1 MLVKLAWRNVWRN
14 KLRTSIMLGAMIF
27 GVVGVMLMMGFM
39 NGIIDNLVKNT
50 IQWQTSHIQIHQK
63 NYALNP
69 DINLVIDNE
78 AEITK
83 WLEQAPQVK
92 AWTSRTLVNGMIASA
107 RSTRGIQVNGIDLE
121 SEPKITPIAEH
132 ILEGEWLDD
141 KGRNPI
147 LVSQKT
153 ADRLKLRVGSK
164 IVLTFTDTTGE
175 VTGAAFRVRGIFKTS
190 SSTFDDANV
199 YVRKTD
205 IQQLG
210 QVYFDHEIAI
220 LLHAEDQVSAFSDQL
235 NKTFSA
241 PSLNNHSKS
250 NNIVQDWLQLQPL
263 LSTMM
268 SSMDAGNQII
278 LIIFVAAMGFGI
290 INILLMSVFERTR
303 EFGVLMAVGM
313 KKTNIRR
320 LIILESGF
328 IGGVGAGLGVICS
341 IFFIY
346 VLNQTGIPLD
356 TMAEGLNAF
365 GVDSTLYPSVSLNDY
380 VTVFTMVW
388 LVSIFSG
395 LYPAHQIIK
404 KNPVEAM
411 AEKQ

>member
-27 GVVGVMLMMGFM
+27 GVAGVMLMMGFM

-69 DINLVIDNE
+69 DINLVIDDE

-83 WLEQAPQVK
+83 QLEQAPQVK

-107 RSTRGIQVNGIDLE
+107 RSTRGIQINGIDLE
-121 SEPKITPIAEH
+121 SEPKITPIADH
-132 ILEGEWLDD
+132 ILEGEWLDN

-164 IVLTFTDTTGE
+164 VVLTFTDMTGD

-199 YVRKTD
+199 YVRKAD

-210 QVYFDHEIAI
+210 QVHFDHEIAI
-220 LLHAEDQVSAFSDQL
+220 LLHDEAQVSDFRDQL
-235 NKTFSA
+235 SRDFS
-241 PSLNNHSKS
+241 SNHSS
-250 NNIVQDWLQLQPL
+250 NNNSVQDWLQLQPI

-268 SSMDAGNQII
+268 SSMNAGNQVI
-278 LIIFVAAMGFGI
+278 LVIFVIAMGFGI

-313 KKTNIRR
+313 KKGNIRR

-328 IGGVGAGLGVICS
+328 IGIIGAGSGVIFS
-341 IFFIY
+341 LFLLF
-346 VLNQTGIPLD
+346 LLSKTGIPLEA
-356 TMAEGLNAF
+356 MAEGLNAF
-365 GVDSTLYPSVSLNDY
+365 GIDSVLYPSVAFSDY
-380 VTVFTMVW
+380 VTVFVTVW
-388 LVSIFSG
+388 CVSVLAG

-404 KNPVEAM
+404 KKPVEAM

>member
-1 MLVKLAWRNVWRN
+1 
-14 KLRTSIMLGAMIF
+14 MLGAMIF

-78 AEITK
+78 PEITK

-164 IVLTFTDTTGE
+164 IVLTFTGTTGD
-175 VTGAAFRVRGIFKTS
+175 VTGAAFRVRGVFKTS

-268 SSMDAGNQII
+268 SSMDAGNQVI
-278 LIIFVAAMGFGI
+278 LVIFVIAMGFGI

-313 KKTNIRR
+313 KKGNIRR

-328 IGGVGAGLGVICS
+328 IGLIGAGSGVICAL
-341 IFFIY
+341 FLMFI
-346 VLNQTGIPLD
+346 LNQTGIPLEA
-356 TMAEGLNAF
+356 MAEGLNAF
-365 GVDSTLYPSVSLNDY
+365 GIDSVLYPSVSFSDY
-380 VTVFTMVW
+380 VTVFVMVW
-388 LVSIFSG
+388 CVSVLAG

-404 KNPVEAM
+404 KKPVEAM

>member
-78 AEITK
+78 PEITK

-164 IVLTFTDTTGE
+164 IVLTFTGTTGE

-268 SSMDAGNQII
+268 SSMDAGNQVI
-278 LIIFVAAMGFGI
+278 LVIFVIAMGFGI

-313 KKTNIRR
+313 KKGNIRR

-328 IGGVGAGLGVICS
+328 IGLIGAGSGVICAL
-341 IFFIY
+341 FLMFI
-346 VLNQTGIPLD
+346 LNQTGIPLEA
-356 TMAEGLNAF
+356 MAEGLNAF
-365 GVDSTLYPSVSLNDY
+365 GIDSVLYPSVSFSDY
-380 VTVFTMVW
+380 VTVFVMVW
-388 LVSIFSG
+388 CVSVLAG

-404 KNPVEAM
+404 KKPVEAM

>member
-27 GVVGVMLMMGFM
+27 GVAGVMLMMGFM

-83 WLEQAPQVK
+83 QLEKAPQVK

-121 SEPKITPIAEH
+121 SEPKITPIADH

-164 IVLTFTDTTGE
+164 IVLTFTDTTGD

-210 QVYFDHEIAI
+210 QVHFDHEIAI
-220 LLHAEDQVSAFSDQL
+220 FLHDESQVSDFREQL
-235 NKTFSA
+235 ISSISNK
-241 PSLNNHSKS
+241 NK
-250 NNIVQDWLQLQPL
+250 VQDWLQLQPI

-268 SSMDAGNQII
+268 SSMNAGNQVI
-278 LIIFVAAMGFGI
+278 LVIFVIAMGFGI

-313 KKTNIRR
+313 KKGNIRR

-328 IGGVGAGLGVICS
+328 IGLIGAGSGVLFS
-341 IFFIY
+341 LFLLFI
-346 VLNQTGIPLD
+346 LSKTGIPLEA
-356 TMAEGLNAF
+356 MAEGLNAF
-365 GVDSTLYPSVSLNDY
+365 GIDSVLYPSVTISDY
-380 VTVFTMVW
+380 ATVFMMVW
-388 LVSIFSG
+388 SVSVLAG

-404 KNPVEAM
+404 KKPVEAM

>member
-27 GVVGVMLMMGFM
+27 GAVGVMLMMGFM
-39 NGIIDNLVKNT
+39 NGIINNLVKNT

-164 IVLTFTDTTGE
+164 IVLTFTDTTGD

-328 IGGVGAGLGVICS
+328 IGGVGAGLGVFCS

>member
-83 WLEQAPQVK
+83 WLEQASQVK

-164 IVLTFTDTTGE
+164 VVLTFTDTTGD
-175 VTGAAFRVRGIFKTS
+175 VTGAAFRVRGFFKTS

-199 YVRKTD
+199 YVRKAD

-210 QVYFDHEIAI
+210 QVHYDHEIAI
-220 LLHAEDQVSAFSDQL
+220 LLHDEDQVSDFRDQL
-235 NKTFSA
+235 RNTI
-241 PSLNNHSKS
+241 S
-250 NNIVQDWLQLQPL
+250 NNYSSNNNSVQGWLQLQPL

-313 KKTNIRR
+313 KKGNIRR

-328 IGGVGAGLGVICS
+328 IGLIGAGSGVICAL
-341 IFFIY
+341 FLMFI
-346 VLNQTGIPLD
+346 LNQTGIPLEA
-356 TMAEGLNAF
+356 MAEGLNAF
-365 GVDSTLYPSVSLNDY
+365 GIDSVLYPSVSFSDY
-380 VTVFTMVW
+380 VTVFVMVW
-388 LVSIFSG
+388 CVSVLAG
-395 LYPAHQIIK
+395 LYPADQIIK
-404 KNPVEAM
+404 KKPVEAM

>member
-1 MLVKLAWRNVWRN
+1 
-14 KLRTSIMLGAMIF
+14 MLGAMIF

-78 AEITK
+78 PEITK

-107 RSTRGIQVNGIDLE
+107 RSTCGIQVNGIDLE

-268 SSMDAGNQII
+268 SSMDAGNQVI
-278 LIIFVAAMGFGI
+278 LVIFVIAMGFGI

-313 KKTNIRR
+313 KKGNIRR

-328 IGGVGAGLGVICS
+328 IGLIGAGSGVICAL
-341 IFFIY
+341 FLMFI
-346 VLNQTGIPLD
+346 LNQTGIPLEA
-356 TMAEGLNAF
+356 MAEGLNAF
-365 GVDSTLYPSVSLNDY
+365 GIDSVLYPSVSFSDY
-380 VTVFTMVW
+380 VTVFVMVW
-388 LVSIFSG
+388 CVSVLAG

-404 KNPVEAM
+404 KKPVEAM

>member
-1 MLVKLAWRNVWRN
+1 MLVKLAWHNVWRN

-27 GVVGVMLMMGFM
+27 GVAGVMLMMGFM

-69 DINLVIDNE
+69 DINLVIDDE

-83 WLEQAPQVK
+83 QLEQAPQVK

-107 RSTRGIQVNGIDLE
+107 RSTRGIQINGIDLE

-132 ILEGEWLDD
+132 VLEGKWLDD

-164 IVLTFTDTTGE
+164 VVLTFTDTTGD

-199 YVRKTD
+199 YVRKAD

-210 QVYFDHEIAI
+210 QVYHDHEIAI
-220 LLHAEDQVSAFSDQL
+220 LLYDEAQVTAFRDQL
-235 NKTFSA
+235 SHDFS
-241 PSLNNHSKS
+241 SNHSS
-250 NNIVQDWLQLQPL
+250 NNNSVQDWLQLQPL

-268 SSMDAGNQII
+268 NSMNAGNQVI
-278 LIIFVAAMGFGI
+278 LVIFVIAMGFGI

-313 KKTNIRR
+313 KKGNIRQ

-328 IGGVGAGLGVICS
+328 IGIIGAGSGVIFS
-341 IFFIY
+341 LFLLFI
-346 VLNQTGIPLD
+346 LSKTGIPLEA
-356 TMAEGLNAF
+356 MAEGLNAF
-365 GVDSTLYPSVSLNDY
+365 GIDSVLYPSVAFSDY
-380 VTVFTMVW
+380 VTVFVVVW
-388 LVSIFSG
+388 CVSVLAG

-404 KNPVEAM
+404 KKPVEAM

>member
-27 GVVGVMLMMGFM
+27 GVAGVMLMMGFM

-69 DINLVIDNE
+69 DINLVIDDE

-83 WLEQAPQVK
+83 QLENAPQVK

-121 SEPKITPIAEH
+121 SEPKITPIGDH

-164 IVLTFTDTTGE
+164 IVLTFTDTTGD

-210 QVYFDHEIAI
+210 QVHFDHEIAI
-220 LLHAEDQVSAFSDQL
+220 LLHDEAQVSDFREQL
-235 NKTFSA
+235 ISSISNK
-241 PSLNNHSKS
+241 NK
-250 NNIVQDWLQLQPL
+250 VQDWLQLQPL

-268 SSMDAGNQII
+268 SSMNAGNQVI
-278 LIIFVAAMGFGI
+278 LVIFVIAMGFGI

-313 KKTNIRR
+313 KKGNIRR

-328 IGGVGAGLGVICS
+328 IGLIGAGSGVLFS
-341 IFFIY
+341 LFLLFI
-346 VLNQTGIPLD
+346 LSKTGIPLEA
-356 TMAEGLNAF
+356 MAEGLNAF
-365 GVDSTLYPSVSLNDY
+365 GIDSVLYPSVTISDY
-380 VTVFTMVW
+380 ATVFMMVW
-388 LVSIFSG
+388 SVSVLAG

-404 KNPVEAM
+404 KKPVEAM

>member
-1 MLVKLAWRNVWRN
+1 
-14 KLRTSIMLGAMIF
+14 MLGAMIF

-78 AEITK
+78 PEITK
-83 WLEQAPQVK
+83 WLEAAPQVK

-121 SEPKITPIAEH
+121 SEPKVTPIAEH

-164 IVLTFTDTTGE
+164 IVLTFTDTTGD

-241 PSLNNHSKS
+241 PSLNNHSNS

-328 IGGVGAGLGVICS
+328 IGGVGSGLGVICS

>member
-27 GVVGVMLMMGFM
+27 GVAGVMLMMGFM

-69 DINLVIDNE
+69 DINLVIDDE
-78 AEITK
+78 TEITK
-83 WLEQAPQVK
+83 QLEKAPQVK

-121 SEPKITPIAEH
+121 SEPKITPIADH
-132 ILEGEWLDD
+132 ILEGKWLDD

-164 IVLTFTDTTGE
+164 IVLTFTDTTGD

-210 QVYFDHEIAI
+210 QVHFDHEIAI
-220 LLHAEDQVSAFSDQL
+220 LLHDEAQVSDFREQL
-235 NKTFSA
+235 ISSISNK
-241 PSLNNHSKS
+241 NK
-250 NNIVQDWLQLQPL
+250 VQDWLQLQPI

-268 SSMDAGNQII
+268 SSMDAGNQVI
-278 LIIFVAAMGFGI
+278 LVIFVIAMGFGI

-313 KKTNIRR
+313 KKGNIRR

-328 IGGVGAGLGVICS
+328 IGLIGAGSGVIFS
-341 IFFIY
+341 LFLLFI
-346 VLNQTGIPLD
+346 LSETGIPLEA
-356 TMAEGLNAF
+356 MAEGLNAF
-365 GVDSTLYPSVSLNDY
+365 GIDSVLYPSVTISDY
-380 VTVFTMVW
+380 ATVFMMVW
-388 LVSIFSG
+388 GVSVLAG

-404 KNPVEAM
+404 KKPVEAM

>member
-1 MLVKLAWRNVWRN
+1 
-14 KLRTSIMLGAMIF
+14 MLGAMIF

-78 AEITK
+78 PEITK

-121 SEPKITPIAEH
+121 PEPKITPIAEH

-268 SSMDAGNQII
+268 SSMDAGNQVI
-278 LIIFVAAMGFGI
+278 LVIFVIAMGFGI

-313 KKTNIRR
+313 KKGNIRR

-328 IGGVGAGLGVICS
+328 IGLIGAGSGVICAL
-341 IFFIY
+341 FLMFI
-346 VLNQTGIPLD
+346 LNQTGIPLEA
-356 TMAEGLNAF
+356 MAEGLNAF
-365 GVDSTLYPSVSLNDY
+365 GIDSVLYPSVSFSDY
-380 VTVFTMVW
+380 VTVFVMVW
-388 LVSIFSG
+388 CVSVLAG

-404 KNPVEAM
+404 KKPVEAM

>member
-27 GVVGVMLMMGFM
+27 GVAGVMLMMGFM

-83 WLEQAPQVK
+83 QLEKAPQVK

-121 SEPKITPIAEH
+121 SEPKITPIADH

-164 IVLTFTDTTGE
+164 IVLTFTDTTGD

-210 QVYFDHEIAI
+210 QVHFDHEIAI
-220 LLHAEDQVSAFSDQL
+220 LLHDESQVSDFREQL
-235 NKTFSA
+235 ISSISNK
-241 PSLNNHSKS
+241 NK
-250 NNIVQDWLQLQPL
+250 VQDWLQLQPI

-268 SSMDAGNQII
+268 SSMNAGNQVI
-278 LIIFVAAMGFGI
+278 LVIFVIAMGFGI

-313 KKTNIRR
+313 KKGNIRR

-328 IGGVGAGLGVICS
+328 IGLIGAGSGVLFS
-341 IFFIY
+341 LFLLFI
-346 VLNQTGIPLD
+346 LSKTGIPLEA
-356 TMAEGLNAF
+356 MAEGLNAF
-365 GVDSTLYPSVSLNDY
+365 GIDSVLYPSVTISDY
-380 VTVFTMVW
+380 ATVFMMVW
-388 LVSIFSG
+388 SVSVLAG

-404 KNPVEAM
+404 KKPVEAM

>member
-27 GVVGVMLMMGFM
+27 GVAGVMLMMGFM

-69 DINLVIDNE
+69 DINLVVDDE

-83 WLEQAPQVK
+83 QLEQAPQVK

-107 RSTRGIQVNGIDLE
+107 RSTRGIQINGIDLE
-121 SEPKITPIAEH
+121 SEPKITPIADH
-132 ILEGEWLDD
+132 ILEGEWLDN

-153 ADRLKLRVGSK
+153 ADRLKLRAGSK
-164 IVLTFTDTTGE
+164 VVLTFTDTTGD

-190 SSTFDDANV
+190 SSTFDDANA
-199 YVRKTD
+199 YVRKAD

-210 QVYFDHEIAI
+210 QVHFDHEIAI
-220 LLHAEDQVSAFSDQL
+220 LLHDEAQVSDFREQL
-235 NKTFSA
+235 MSSISNK
-241 PSLNNHSKS
+241 NK
-250 NNIVQDWLQLQPL
+250 VQDWLQLQPI

-268 SSMDAGNQII
+268 SSMNAGNQVI
-278 LIIFVAAMGFGI
+278 LVIFVIAMGFGI

-313 KKTNIRR
+313 KKGNIRR

-328 IGGVGAGLGVICS
+328 IGIIGAGSGVIFS
-341 IFFIY
+341 LFLLF
-346 VLNQTGIPLD
+346 LLSKTGIPLEA
-356 TMAEGLNAF
+356 MAEGLNAF
-365 GVDSTLYPSVSLNDY
+365 GIDSVLYPSVAFSDY
-380 VTVFTMVW
+380 VTVFVTVW
-388 LVSIFSG
+388 CVSVLAG

-404 KNPVEAM
+404 KKPVEAM

>member
-27 GVVGVMLMMGFM
+27 GVAGVMLMMGFM

-69 DINLVIDNE
+69 DINLVIDDE

-83 WLEQAPQVK
+83 LLEQAPQVK

-107 RSTRGIQVNGIDLE
+107 RSTRGIQINGIDLE
-121 SEPKITPIAEH
+121 SEPKITPIADH
-132 ILEGEWLDD
+132 ILEGEWLDN

-164 IVLTFTDTTGE
+164 VVLTFTDTTGD

-190 SSTFDDANV
+190 SSTFDDANA
-199 YVRKTD
+199 YVRKAD

-210 QVYFDHEIAI
+210 QVHFDHEIAI
-220 LLHAEDQVSAFSDQL
+220 LLHDEAQVSDFREQL
-235 NKTFSA
+235 MSSISNK
-241 PSLNNHSKS
+241 NK
-250 NNIVQDWLQLQPL
+250 VQDWLQLQPI

-268 SSMDAGNQII
+268 SSMNAGNQVI
-278 LIIFVAAMGFGI
+278 LVIFVIAMGFGI

-313 KKTNIRR
+313 KKGNIRR

-328 IGGVGAGLGVICS
+328 IGIIGAGSGVIFS
-341 IFFIY
+341 LFLLF
-346 VLNQTGIPLD
+346 LLSKTGIPLEA
-356 TMAEGLNAF
+356 MAEGLNAF
-365 GVDSTLYPSVSLNDY
+365 GIDSVLYPSVSFSDY
-380 VTVFTMVW
+380 VTVFVMVW
-388 LVSIFSG
+388 CVSVLAG

-404 KNPVEAM
+404 KKPVEAM

>member
-27 GVVGVMLMMGFM
+27 GVAGVMLMMGFM
-39 NGIIDNLVKNT
+39 NGIIDNLVKNI

-83 WLEQAPQVK
+83 QLEKAPQVK

-121 SEPKITPIAEH
+121 SEPKITPIADH
-132 ILEGEWLDD
+132 ILEGKWLDD

-153 ADRLKLRVGSK
+153 AVRLKLRVGSK
-164 IVLTFTDTTGE
+164 IVLTFTDTTGD

-210 QVYFDHEIAI
+210 QVHFDHEIAI
-220 LLHAEDQVSAFSDQL
+220 LLHDEAQVSDVREQL
-235 NKTFSA
+235 ISSISNK
-241 PSLNNHSKS
+241 NK
-250 NNIVQDWLQLQPL
+250 VQDWLQLQPI

-268 SSMDAGNQII
+268 SSMNAGNQVI
-278 LIIFVAAMGFGI
+278 LVIFVIAMGFGI

-313 KKTNIRR
+313 KKGNIRR

-328 IGGVGAGLGVICS
+328 IGLIGAGSGVIFS
-341 IFFIY
+341 LFLLFI
-346 VLNQTGIPLD
+346 LSETGIPLEA
-356 TMAEGLNAF
+356 MAEGLNAF
-365 GVDSTLYPSVSLNDY
+365 GIDSVLYPSVTISDY
-380 VTVFTMVW
+380 ATVFMMVW
-388 LVSIFSG
+388 SVSILAG

-404 KNPVEAM
+404 KKPVEAM
-411 AEKQ
+411 EEKQ

>member
-27 GVVGVMLMMGFM
+27 GVAGVMLMMGFM

-69 DINLVIDNE
+69 DINLVIDDE

-83 WLEQAPQVK
+83 LLEKAPQVK

-107 RSTRGIQVNGIDLE
+107 RSTRGIQVNGIDLG

-153 ADRLKLRVGSK
+153 SDRLKLRVGSK
-164 IVLTFTDTTGE
+164 IVLTFTDTTGD

-199 YVRKTD
+199 YVRKAD

-210 QVYFDHEIAI
+210 QVHYDHEIAI
-220 LLHAEDQVSAFSDQL
+220 LLHDEAQVSDFRDQL
-235 NKTFSA
+235 SSSISDKNR
-241 PSLNNHSKS
+241 
-250 NNIVQDWLQLQPL
+250 VQDWLQLQPL

-268 SSMDAGNQII
+268 SSMNAGNQVI
-278 LIIFVAAMGFGI
+278 LVIFVIAMGFGI

-313 KKTNIRR
+313 KKGNIRR

-328 IGGVGAGLGVICS
+328 IGLIGAGLGVIFS
-341 IFFIY
+341 LFLLFI
-346 VLNQTGIPLD
+346 LSKTGIPLES
-356 TMAEGLNAF
+356 MSEGLNAF
-365 GVDSTLYPSVSLNDY
+365 GVDSVLYPSVAISDY
-380 VTVFTMVW
+380 ATVFIMVW
-388 LVSIFSG
+388 CVSVLAG

-404 KNPVEAM
+404 KKPVEAM

>member
-27 GVVGVMLMMGFM
+27 GVAGVMLMMGFM

-69 DINLVIDNE
+69 DINLVIDDE
-78 AEITK
+78 TEITK
-83 WLEQAPQVK
+83 QLEKAPQVK

-121 SEPKITPIAEH
+121 SEPKITPIADH
-132 ILEGEWLDD
+132 ILEGEWLVD

-164 IVLTFTDTTGE
+164 IVLTFTDTTGD

-210 QVYFDHEIAI
+210 QVHFDHEIAI
-220 LLHAEDQVSAFSDQL
+220 FLHDESQVSDFREQL
-235 NKTFSA
+235 ISSISNK
-241 PSLNNHSKS
+241 NK
-250 NNIVQDWLQLQPL
+250 VQDWLQLQPI

-268 SSMDAGNQII
+268 SSMNAGNQVI
-278 LIIFVAAMGFGI
+278 LVIFVIAMGFGI

-313 KKTNIRR
+313 KKGNIRR

-328 IGGVGAGLGVICS
+328 IGLIGAGSGVLFS
-341 IFFIY
+341 LFLLFI
-346 VLNQTGIPLD
+346 LSKTGIPLEA
-356 TMAEGLNAF
+356 MAEGLNAF
-365 GVDSTLYPSVSLNDY
+365 GIDSVLYPSVTISDY
-380 VTVFTMVW
+380 ATVFMMVW
-388 LVSIFSG
+388 SVSVLAG

-404 KNPVEAM
+404 KKPVEAM

>member
-27 GVVGVMLMMGFM
+27 GAVGVMLMMGFM
-39 NGIIDNLVKNT
+39 NGIINNLVKNT

-164 IVLTFTDTTGE
+164 IVLTFTDTTGD

>member
-1 MLVKLAWRNVWRN
+1 
-14 KLRTSIMLGAMIF
+14 MLGAMIF

-78 AEITK
+78 PEITK

-107 RSTRGIQVNGIDLE
+107 RSTCGIQVNGIDLE

-132 ILEGEWLDD
+132 IFEGEWLDD

-147 LVSQKT
+147 LLSQKT

-268 SSMDAGNQII
+268 SSMNAGNQVI
-278 LIIFVAAMGFGI
+278 LVIFVIAMGFGI

-313 KKTNIRR
+313 KKGNIRR

-328 IGGVGAGLGVICS
+328 IGLIGAGSGVICAL
-341 IFFIY
+341 FLMFI
-346 VLNQTGIPLD
+346 LNQTGIPLEA
-356 TMAEGLNAF
+356 MAEGLNAF
-365 GVDSTLYPSVSLNDY
+365 GIDSVLYPSVSFSDY
-380 VTVFTMVW
+380 VTVFVMVW
-388 LVSIFSG
+388 CVSVLAG

-404 KNPVEAM
+404 KKPVEAM

>member
-78 AEITK
+78 PEITK

-107 RSTRGIQVNGIDLE
+107 RSTCGIQVNGIDLE

-268 SSMDAGNQII
+268 SSMDAGNQVI
-278 LIIFVAAMGFGI
+278 LVIFVIAMGFGI

-313 KKTNIRR
+313 KKGNIRR

-328 IGGVGAGLGVICS
+328 IGLIGAGSGVICAL
-341 IFFIY
+341 FLMFI
-346 VLNQTGIPLD
+346 LNQTGIPLEA
-356 TMAEGLNAF
+356 MAEGLNAF
-365 GVDSTLYPSVSLNDY
+365 GIDSVLYPSVSFSDY
-380 VTVFTMVW
+380 VTVFVMVW
-388 LVSIFSG
+388 CVSVLAG

-404 KNPVEAM
+404 KKPVEAM

>member
-83 WLEQAPQVK
+83 QLEKAPQVK

-121 SEPKITPIAEH
+121 SEPKITPIADH

-164 IVLTFTDTTGE
+164 IVLTFTDTTGD

-210 QVYFDHEIAI
+210 QVHFDHEIAI
-220 LLHAEDQVSAFSDQL
+220 FLHDESQVSDFREQL
-235 NKTFSA
+235 ISSISNK
-241 PSLNNHSKS
+241 NK
-250 NNIVQDWLQLQPL
+250 VQDWLQLQPL

-268 SSMDAGNQII
+268 SSMNAGNQVI
-278 LIIFVAAMGFGI
+278 LVIFVIAMGFGI

-313 KKTNIRR
+313 KKGNIRR

-328 IGGVGAGLGVICS
+328 IGLIGAGSGVICAL
-341 IFFIY
+341 FLMFI
-346 VLNQTGIPLD
+346 LNQTGIPLEA
-356 TMAEGLNAF
+356 MAEGLNAF
-365 GVDSTLYPSVSLNDY
+365 GIDSVLYPSVSFSDY
-380 VTVFTMVW
+380 VTVFVMVW
-388 LVSIFSG
+388 CVSVLAG

-404 KNPVEAM
+404 KKPVEAM

>member
-27 GVVGVMLMMGFM
+27 GVAGVMLMMGFM
-39 NGIIDNLVKNT
+39 NGIIDNLIKNT

-69 DINLVIDNE
+69 DINLVIDDE

-83 WLEQAPQVK
+83 QLEQAPQVK

-164 IVLTFTDTTGE
+164 VVLTFTDTTGD

-190 SSTFDDANV
+190 SSTFDDANA
-199 YVRKTD
+199 YVRKAD
-205 IQQLG
+205 LQQLG
-210 QVYFDHEIAI
+210 QVHFDHEIAI
-220 LLHAEDQVSAFSDQL
+220 LLHDEAQVSDFREQL
-235 NKTFSA
+235 ISSISNK
-241 PSLNNHSKS
+241 NK
-250 NNIVQDWLQLQPL
+250 VQDWLQLQPI

-268 SSMDAGNQII
+268 SSMNAGNQVI
-278 LIIFVAAMGFGI
+278 LVIFVIAMGFGI

-313 KKTNIRR
+313 KKGNIRR

-328 IGGVGAGLGVICS
+328 IGIIGAGSGVIFS
-341 IFFIY
+341 LFLLF
-346 VLNQTGIPLD
+346 LLSKTGIPLEA
-356 TMAEGLNAF
+356 MAEGLNAF
-365 GVDSTLYPSVSLNDY
+365 GIDSVLYPSVAFSDY
-380 VTVFTMVW
+380 VTVFVTVW
-388 LVSIFSG
+388 CVSVLAG

-404 KNPVEAM
+404 KKPVEAM

>member
-27 GVVGVMLMMGFM
+27 GVAGVMLMMGFM
-39 NGIIDNLVKNT
+39 NGIIDNLVKNI

-83 WLEQAPQVK
+83 QLEKAPQVK

-121 SEPKITPIAEH
+121 SEPKITPIADH
-132 ILEGEWLDD
+132 ILEGKWLDD

-153 ADRLKLRVGSK
+153 AVRLKLRVGSK
-164 IVLTFTDTTGE
+164 IVLTFTDTTGD

-210 QVYFDHEIAI
+210 QVHFDHEIAI
-220 LLHAEDQVSAFSDQL
+220 LLHDEAQVSDVREQL
-235 NKTFSA
+235 ISSISNK
-241 PSLNNHSKS
+241 NK
-250 NNIVQDWLQLQPL
+250 VQDWLQLQPI

-268 SSMDAGNQII
+268 SSMNAGNQVI
-278 LIIFVAAMGFGI
+278 LVIFVIAMGFGI

-313 KKTNIRR
+313 KKGNIRR

-328 IGGVGAGLGVICS
+328 IGLIGAGSGVLFS
-341 IFFIY
+341 LFLLFI
-346 VLNQTGIPLD
+346 LSKTGIPLEA
-356 TMAEGLNAF
+356 MAEGLNAF
-365 GVDSTLYPSVSLNDY
+365 GIDSVLYPSVTISDY
-380 VTVFTMVW
+380 ATVFMMVW
-388 LVSIFSG
+388 SVSILAG

-404 KNPVEAM
+404 KKPVEAM
-411 AEKQ
+411 EEKQ